1 MQGHALS
8 SFSQRVLPQTAD
20 RVVSA
25 KRLPGAGGRWNKW
38 AEGVRINSSVASA
51 LRSEGA
57 SFMPNA
63 GTATD
68 RLIVRS
74 NMGSVVGA
82 RGETW
87 VKVVVSNDGHIITDY
102 PVK

>member
-1 MQGHALS
+1 
-8 SFSQRVLPQTAD
+8 
-20 RVVSA
+20 
-25 KRLPGAGGRWNKW
+25 
-38 AEGVRINSSVASA
+38 
-51 LRSEGA
+51 
-57 SFMPNA
+57 MPNA